1 MESGCGEFRGGA
13 YRHHLKNSVNQ
24 CVSGSRIDVPDKEQG
39 DGDQNHYRHETGK
52 RAHFGIPQIGARSPA
67 YDGEVQ
73 GKIYRRDQHE
83 ADRDQG
89 NRGTVENPRLASWV
103 ENSPMATVEKAWPT
117 ASKNVIPAA
126 Q

>member
-1 MESGCGEFRGGA
+1 MESGCGESRGGA
-13 YRHHLKNSVNQ
+13 YRHHLKNPVNQ

-52 RAHFGIPQIGARSPA
+52 RAHFGIPQIGARGSPA

-83 ADRDQG
+83 ADGDDG
-89 NRGTVENPRLASWV
+89 DGGTVKEPQARVMGRLSL
-103 ENSPMATVEKAWPT
+103 
-117 ASKNVIPAA
+117 IHI
-126 Q
+126 